1 MKKGPGRGTKME
13 DRKAY
18 REKMETEL
26 DQCSTRLK
34 ELKGKAKGEEL
45 TEIEEIEGEVKSCKL
60 ELDEI
65 EGRSQDE
72 WVDAKH
78 ALTKRLDSVRRS
90 LNRSSRKFI

>member
-1 MKKGPGRGTKME
+1 ME
-13 DRKAY
+13 DRKEY
-18 REKMETEL
+18 RAKVEREL
-26 DQCSTRLK
+26 DQCSSRLK
-34 ELKGKAKGEEL
+34 ELKGKAKSDDL
-45 TEIEEIEGEVKSCKL
+45 RSEIEELEGEVRSCEL

-90 LNRSSRKFI
+90 LNQSSRKFI

>member
-1 MKKGPGRGTKME
+1 ME
-13 DRKAY
+13 ERKAY

-26 DQCSTRLK
+26 DQCSSRLK
-34 ELKGKAKGEEL
+34 ELKGKAKSEEL
-45 TEIEEIEGEVKSCKL
+45 MSEIEEIEGEVKSCKL